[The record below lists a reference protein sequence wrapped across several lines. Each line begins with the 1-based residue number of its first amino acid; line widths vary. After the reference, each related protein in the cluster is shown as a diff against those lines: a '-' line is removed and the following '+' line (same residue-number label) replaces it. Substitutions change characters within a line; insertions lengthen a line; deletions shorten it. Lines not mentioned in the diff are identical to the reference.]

1 MSSASALTRKGA
13 WARIDAEKRDRRDE
27 SRRAPSHVL
36 FGAVFL
42 VSDAR
47 HRRHEHP
54 SGQALVESARRRG
67 RRCGAAG
74 VVLFCGWCWG
84 GGGAGGG
91 ALAALQPPTRVGR
104 WSGRSFEVAF
114 AYAAGHRG
122 GGGTSESHTGPLV
135 KALGGCRGRLQ
146 QAWGGAEGAHPTK
159 ALRSGR
165 CVALHVHAGGWRGR
179 V

>member
-54 SGQALVESARRRG
+54 SGQALVESARRRE
-67 RRCGAAG
+67 RCGPAG
-74 VVLFCGWCWG
+74 VVLFWGWVD

-122 GGGTSESHTGPLV
+122 GGAHLSRIPAPWSRHSVAAGAGGGP
-135 KALGGCRGRLQ
+135 
-146 QAWGGAEGAHPTK
+146 EGARATK
-159 ALRSGR
+159 ELRSGR
-165 CVALHVHAGGWRGR
+165 CVAFHAHAGGWRGR